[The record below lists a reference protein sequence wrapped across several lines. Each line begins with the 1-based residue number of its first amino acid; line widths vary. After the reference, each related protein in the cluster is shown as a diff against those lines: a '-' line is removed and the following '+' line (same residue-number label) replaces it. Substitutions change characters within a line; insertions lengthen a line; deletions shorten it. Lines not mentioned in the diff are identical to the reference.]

1 MSTAYSE
8 RLHPRNRAGEW
19 RSITFTAKLRH
30 GPTKLTGHDLGNG
43 LAVVHRVNPVSGI
56 AEHQVWHPESGHAV
70 AAIGDKGE
78 KRAHVHEAM
87 AQHFQGDY
95 RGKSADELRAH
106 DKLRGQAKSVSS
118 VHQAFKKSKAR
129 REHNAALGLHEVAT
143 GGSLLFADGRSV
155 EEALRLGNF
164 DPAKHPRGRGGKFAE
179 VMGKLKALAPDSS
192 IGLEHGISV
201 HKTKDGKFVV
211 KHPTGFKATSMA
223 LHAPSAESAAE
234 HIVAVSERGGAASP
248 GGERPKKRAEQV
260 AEIKKRVASPAHRH
274 AVSGNAKRTT
284 AKDYGGEMI
293 DYGGTPTSRADV
305 IADLKKQ
312 GASQAQIDRYL
323 QGADRRKKPEKK
335 PGSKMSRRSGYG
347 LLTESSLL
355 FEDGRSIEEAVMTW
369 DPTKHPRARG
379 GKFRDVLGMLDKLQ
393 PGHSQR
399 FGGSLTGHLVT
410 RGEGR
415 HPEHGEHVYAMQSG
429 GKLLHRGS
437 AEDVAGRL
445 VPEKKPKVP
454 ARPSGLRVETS
465 ERPIGQGEFQQ
476 GDRVRLPDGREGIID
491 RKMHGGSDKGYGFRA
506 QGEFTEPEY
515 AVATHDPNPPQG
527 RHGYA
532 MEHGVKHSD
541 LRYHEEELAQR
552 LEGIAQQMERA
563 HATTK
568 DRTVTPRTKPVTLS
582 AHVVPSEWAVAH
594 GYNPGGLHHK
604 PADTEAMIYHF
615 VTGKRPTMK
624 FPPGSKGHE
633 QWSYKGGGSKA
644 DREAL
649 IRKITQALLV
659 REVDGFEYARLLEE
673 ACLLVAEFG
682 PLDLSEA
689 AAVATL
695 ARWDP
700 TQHPRGRGGMFRD
713 VLAMLRANGSHDLG
727 KGVHVKRTTFGFR
740 VRGPQTGG
748 AKFHLDETKAVDQ
761 AVQLHS
767 EEVRKDALDMHGGR
781 AHFAHTR
788 APGGERTAQ
797 IGVGDRVTI
806 RNRFGQERTGRAVM
820 KGPHGWV
827 LNMGGAHGTP
837 AVADEESIVK
847 VRKARGQHA
856 PDVQQVLD
864 KRARAR
870 AALTG
875 NDAPVRDPGEDMED
889 LFNRGM
895 ARPGGGRHARK
906 IAALPPGRD
915 YRAGRIMVK
924 PLDGGGYHLFTRDQD
939 FGTVATPEEADA
951 IISNEFQAAQSRPST
966 QVVEPGTRGVLSPSY
981 AHGMGSPGGE
991 RGTLTRGYYTTVAGT
1006 QVLHPGAAELA
1017 RSMEI
1022 HGSGDQQPAEYRTYA
1037 RINTPQFSAEPP
1049 DPVLVKPLTLDHV
1062 HAVNLTT
1069 GQRGLVSWDVLGNKV
1084 KPVERDIRPD
1094 WREGMGSPG
1103 GERGGGFLGYSEEAR
1118 KDAEGRVAA
1127 SAARTARATDTSHPA
1142 PGTVEPSGNPDR
1154 PVRVHVGAGNSR
1166 DFTSQAMADAFI
1178 ERVRS
1183 TGAAEVGGMWTT
1195 VPAAG
1200 MSAPGGERR
1209 GRSGM
1214 PKWSGDRVE
1223 GLRKVMSDGA
1233 REIDG
1238 YLVDIQTANVL
1249 LTVYDA
1255 LSPANKAS
1263 FGTLPLPRLVDFAW
1277 KQVA

>member
-1 MSTAYSE
+1 M
-8 RLHPRNRAGEW
+8 
-19 RSITFTAKLRH
+19 
-30 GPTKLTGHDLGNG
+30 
-43 LAVVHRVNPVSGI
+43 
-56 AEHQVWHPESGHAV
+56 
-70 AAIGDKGE
+70 
-78 KRAHVHEAM
+78 
-87 AQHFQGDY
+87 
-95 RGKSADELRAH
+95 
-106 DKLRGQAKSVSS
+106 
-118 VHQAFKKSKAR
+118 
-129 REHNAALGLHEVAT
+129 
-143 GGSLLFADGRSV
+143 SLLFEDGRSV
-155 EEALRLGNF
+155 EEAMGF
-164 DPAKHPRGRGGKFAE
+164 DPRKHPRGRGGEFTE
-179 VMGKLKALAPDSS
+179 VLGKLKGLKLGETVK
-192 IGLEHGISV
+192 IGRFEVRGDEDWHGKEPRFTVSQRGRKGSTFHQTV
-201 HKTKDGKFVV
+201 Q
-211 KHPTGFKATSMA
+211 
-223 LHAPSAESAAE
+223 SAAE
-234 HIVAVSERGGAASP
+234 HVLGGKPTGGEGADSPQEPKSKLEGPFTYPSGWKGRYDPKEGRYLGMDDVYMPRDFDPHTGRGAQTKGASAP

-323 QGADRRKKPEKK
+323 QGADRRKKKPEKK

-445 VPEKKPKVP
+445 VPEKKPKAP

-491 RKMHGGSDKGYGFRA
+491 RKTHGGSDKGYGFRA

-515 AVATHDPNPPQG
+515 AVATRDPNPPQG

-740 VRGPQTGG
+740 VRGPQTG

-924 PLDGGGYHLFTRDQD
+924 PLDGGGYHLSTRDQD

-1166 DFTSQAMADAFI
+1166 DFTSQVMADAFI

-1249 LTVYDA
+1249 LTVYDV